1 MTKAQLIELL
11 RNHLAGGSVTA
22 DYLHKVDP
30 RIMEQYIS
38 RAFNQLMYDIYRKDK
53 SSLSLYCKTYTA
65 RVIAK
70 DSITGVYSTT
80 LPATII
86 QLPDAASGVR
96 RVSFDSGTGIE
107 FVPISAEQAQSFQG
121 LDAANSTINP
131 TVGYYLR
138 HNDKIEFFNMPST
151 MESETGTADAGGSG
165 TALVRKTGT
174 AFESSNITVG
184 DIIHNTTDGSWA
196 EVSEITDDDNIITTA
211 LAGGVADTWAEDNEF
226 LCPSLRVDLVLPFEE
241 YDDTDD
247 IYIPTGKDMELLH
260 ILIELLTQRKPVDL
274 LNDNAEAQNK

>member
-1 MTKAQLIELL
+1 MTKAVLIELL
-11 RNHLAGGSVTA
+11 RGYLSGESATQ
-22 DYLHKVDP
+22 DILHKIDP
-30 RIMEQYIS
+30 RRLEIYIG
-38 RAFNQLMYDIYRKDK
+38 RAFNTLMYDIFRKDT

-65 RVIAK
+65 RVIAQ

-96 RVSFDSGTGIE
+96 RVSFDNGTGIQ
-107 FVPISAEQAQSFQG
+107 FVPISAEQAESFQG
-121 LDAANSTINP
+121 LDVSNTTINSVP
-131 TVGYYLR
+131 GYFLR

-165 TALVRKTGT
+165 TALVKKTGT

-196 EVSEITDDDNIITTA
+196 EIVTITDDTNIVTTA
-211 LAGGVADTWAEDNEF
+211 LAGGTANTWAEDDAY
-226 LCPSLRVDLVLPFEE
+226 LCPSLRVDLVLPFDE
-241 YDDTDD
+241 YLSTDD
-247 IYIPTGKDMELLH
+247 VYIPSGKDIELLG
-260 ILIELLTQRKPVDL
+260 ILIELLTNRPPVDL